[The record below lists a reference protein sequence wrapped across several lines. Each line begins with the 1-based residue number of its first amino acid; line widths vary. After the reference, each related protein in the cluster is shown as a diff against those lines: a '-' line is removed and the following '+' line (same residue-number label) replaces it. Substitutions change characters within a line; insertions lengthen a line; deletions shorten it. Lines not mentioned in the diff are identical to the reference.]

1 MVLSLKVKKV
11 LYRLFI
17 LLVITTPLFAI
28 LGGTPFFRFTFK
40 EFRYFLPGVYFTA
53 FLALS
58 FWIINI
64 SLLLIA
70 ENYAVIRNIFTRA
83 AISVTLGVLISTAAF
98 SFLDPMKRPAG
109 ADASGVPGTTPAALL
124 RPTEPGGLRPG
135 DTAFSGAR
143 ALQFPAPAP
152 KFIILSMVLRT
163 LTINLII
170 LTLCELVFMHYVK
183 QLVEDENVQLR
194 QMNLEA
200 KNSQLKM
207 QLHPHF
213 LFNSLNTLRLLLK
226 KDPNKAEH
234 YLVMLSDMLRFSTT
248 AALHNVVDIADEL
261 NLCMTYL
268 EMQKVRFDDMLHFSV
283 TNDELFSAKGKL
295 PVYSLQL
302 LAENAIKHN
311 ALTNEAPL
319 TIYLDYDPLQ
329 KTITVRNKIQPK
341 RTMEATTKTGL
352 TNLDKRYK
360 LLNNKGILIAEENGE
375 FSVSI
380 NVL

>member
-1 MVLSLKVKKV
+1 
-11 LYRLFI
+11 
-17 LLVITTPLFAI
+17 
-28 LGGTPFFRFTFK
+28 
-40 EFRYFLPGVYFTA
+40 
-53 FLALS
+53 
-58 FWIINI
+58 
-64 SLLLIA
+64 
-70 ENYAVIRNIFTRA
+70 
-83 AISVTLGVLISTAAF
+83 
-98 SFLDPMKRPAG
+98 
-109 ADASGVPGTTPAALL
+109 
-124 RPTEPGGLRPG
+124 
-135 DTAFSGAR
+135 
-143 ALQFPAPAP
+143 
-152 KFIILSMVLRT
+152 
-163 LTINLII
+163 
-170 LTLCELVFMHYVK
+170 
-183 QLVEDENVQLR
+183 
-194 QMNLEA
+194 
-200 KNSQLKM
+200 
-207 QLHPHF
+207 
-213 LFNSLNTLRLLLK
+213 
-226 KDPNKAEH
+226 
-234 YLVMLSDMLRFSTT
+234 MLSDILRFSTT
-248 AALHNVVDIADEL
+248 AALNNVVDIEDEL

-352 TNLDKRYK
+352 KNLDKRYK